1 MPRMMILIMITALI
15 VGVSGR
21 ANAETLRTIS
31 MNGTASVSVKP
42 DIIRITA
49 GVMVQE
55 TEAADA
61 FRIMSEQ
68 LNEVA
73 DVLSR
78 EGIVPAD
85 IQTSDLT
92 LGERYGRNP
101 QDLNGDNIV
110 VGYTASSALT
120 VVVRDLDRAGDIVEI
135 LVTRGA
141 NQIRGFAFDISDS
154 SAALEDARLGAIRD
168 AIAKTALYTDAAQVK
183 AGGILSIVETSG
195 HVNRPQPMS
204 GMADMRSVPIAGGS
218 LSVTA
223 SVQIVTAL
231 E

>member
-1 MPRMMILIMITALI
+1 MPRMMIFMAITALI
-15 VGVSGR
+15 VGFSGY
-21 ANAETLRTIS
+21 ANAETPRTIS
-31 MNGTASVSVKP
+31 MNGAASISVKP

-55 TEAADA
+55 TQAADA
-61 FRIMSEQ
+61 FRIMSDQ
-68 LNEVA
+68 LNSVA

-78 EGIVPAD
+78 EGIAPAD

-92 LGERYGRNP
+92 LGERYGRNQ
-101 QDLNGDNIV
+101 QDPNGNNIV

-135 LVTRGA
+135 LVTHGA
-141 NQIRGFAFDISDS
+141 NQIRGFAFDISDPTE
-154 SAALEDARLGAIRD
+154 ALKTARLAAIRD
-168 AIAKTALYTDAAQVK
+168 AIAKTALYTEAANVK
-183 AGGILSIVETSG
+183 VGDILSIAETSG
-195 HVNRPQPMS
+195 QVNRPQPMAA
-204 GMADMRSVPIAGGS
+204 MADLRSVPIAGGS

-223 SVQIVTAL
+223 NVQVVTAV